1 MACRG
6 EPIVLKIYA
15 ALQCAIYAHDLCLT
29 DRADFC
35 GVRKRSI
42 SDGQIGPA
50 NGSNELA
57 VLGKSLD
64 SVGFSLSLTET
75 RLVLL
80 VAIFP
85 HQAITDT

>member
-1 MACRG
+1 MTLGVGVACRG

-15 ALQCAIYAHDLCLT
+15 ALQCAIYAHELCSKMCLT

-35 GVRKRSI
+35 GVHKRSI
-42 SDGQIGPA
+42 NGGQIGLA
-50 NGSNELA
+50 DGSNELA

-75 RLVLL
+75 
-80 VAIFP
+80 
-85 HQAITDT
+85 